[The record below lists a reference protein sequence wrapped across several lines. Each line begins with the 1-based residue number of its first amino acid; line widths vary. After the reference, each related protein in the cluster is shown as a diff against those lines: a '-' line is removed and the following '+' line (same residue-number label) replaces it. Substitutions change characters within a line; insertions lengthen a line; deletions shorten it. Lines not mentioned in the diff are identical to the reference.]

1 VLYSF
6 QYWNTPRKP
15 ERILFKPMAE
25 LHGVNQRL
33 QAALGRLD
41 SAVESRLELA
51 ANQQQVEDLTRKL
64 EAASAENAELHQ
76 TTDTVA
82 RRLDDAIDR
91 IRQILG
97 E

>member
-1 VLYSF
+1 
-6 QYWNTPRKP
+6 
-15 ERILFKPMAE
+15 MAE